1 MCRNNF
7 PFIVFGQQVKKWKLS
22 CEKGRVLRKKKKKAF
37 LHRYT
42 SVACAVGPSVTI
54 SSTDF
59 SFQNL
64 VFWNL
69 FEFSAA
75 EITQKSISPTF

>member
-1 MCRNNF
+1 MLELN
-7 PFIVFGQQVKKWKLS
+7 GKS
-22 CEKGRVLRKKKKKAF
+22 S
-37 LHRYT
+37 
-42 SVACAVGPSVTI
+42 SVI
-54 SSTDF
+54 MFSTDF

-75 EITQKSISPTF
+75 EITKKSISPIKQTNCLPP